1 MNSNNGNNQM
11 KSHVIHVNR
20 LRFQS
25 LWKVNCLGFLCGY
38 TPIAILLG
46 AIAALT
52 GANLISINDQYVTGI
67 AALPASLLL
76 SLIFSFVLGT
86 FYTLVQWFGFAIYS
100 RFSDLKLRYYEPKD
114 GPGLEFR
121 EENQ

>member
-1 MNSNNGNNQM
+1 M
-11 KSHVIHVNR
+11 KSQVVHVNR
-20 LRFQS
+20 LRFQF

-52 GANLISINDQYVTGI
+52 GANLISINNQYITGI

-76 SLIFSFVLGT
+76 SLIFSFVVGT
-86 FYTLVQWFGFAIYS
+86 FFTIVQWFGFAICS
-100 RFSDLKLRYYEPKD
+100 RFSDLKLRYYEPED
-114 GPGLEFR
+114 
-121 EENQ
+121 